1 MFPKIGLYFFKNGSF
16 YLSGNEI
23 ISFIYDDTPLLAML
37 TRVIA
42 LIIIYMS
49 FNKIEYFCGIK
60 KKALIF
66 IGKRKKNIWSGVVFG
81 CIIGLARI
89 IVGGHFISDVYF
101 SFVTVYL
108 SALLLHYWMFINEYR
123 KSEKS
128 SNR

>member
-1 MFPKIGLYFFKNGSF
+1 MQQIKIFNMFPKIGLYFFKNGSF

-49 FNKIEYFCGIK
+49 FSKIEYFCGIK

-66 IGKRKKNIWSGVVFG
+66 IGKRKKISGAE
-81 CIIGLARI
+81 L
-89 IVGGHFISDVYF
+89 SLDV
-101 SFVTVYL
+101 
-108 SALLLHYWMFINEYR
+108 LLV
-123 KSEKS
+123 
-128 SNR
+128 